1 MGIIWKNLPI
11 SPLDLHV
18 LGTPPAFILSQDRT
32 LWKMFIHGHSLSY
45 WLISVLCPVSIL
57 TVLVRLVSTK
67 LCKEFSRSN
76 VFHCSIIN
84 VPRGFAPASAAPL
97 IGYQTPKPL
106 STTFFVNFKL
116 FHQSLY
122 ALCAFHAQG
131 VYYHFRVII
140 TTGIFSIFCTN
151 FCTILY
157 HFIAPYKSCTVYPK
171 LFFIW
176 TDCR

>member
-45 WLISVLCPVSIL
+45 WLISSLSRFHSYCSGSS
-57 TVLVRLVSTK
+57 RLHET
-67 LCKEFSRSN
+67 CKEFSRSN
-76 VFHCSIIN
+76 VFHCSVIN
-84 VPRGFAPASAAPL
+84 VPCGFALASAATL
-97 IGYQTPKPL
+97 IEYQTRKPL

-116 FHQSLY
+116 FYQSLF

-131 VYYHFRVII
+131 VYYHFRPTIATFI
-140 TTGIFSIFCTN
+140 SSIFCTN
-151 FCTILY
+151 FCTKPQCY
-157 HFIAPYKSCTVYPK
+157 
-171 LFFIW
+171 
-176 TDCR
+176 